1 MDTGKF
7 QAKTRRVQVAN
18 TCLDKPVVIV
28 VAEDQQ
34 KLFARP
40 AFRTHKISF
49 QPPLAFYPPLL
60 PLFYG
65 LLNLRRN
72 LRFAEMVEIAP
83 RMDLAFGRNFP
94 PSSPLRGARRSWRTS
109 PTKKICIPDSDKPC
123 NGWPTFAP
131 IARKFDS
138 IRSNHDGRAQVSV
151 VVPVARVTRSTP
163 PIVHGVLE

>member
-18 TCLDKPVVIV
+18 TCLDKPVVMM
-28 VAEDQQ
+28 VAENQQ
-34 KLFARP
+34 ELFARP
-40 AFRTHKISF
+40 AFRTGEISL

-94 PSSPLRGARRSWRTS
+94 PSSPLCEEQEDLGGQALLRKYAYLTVINPATGGQPSLPSQESLIQTTATMTVECRSPS
-109 PTKKICIPDSDKPC
+109 LYLL
-123 NGWPTFAP
+123 
-131 IARKFDS
+131 
-138 IRSNHDGRAQVSV
+138 
-151 VVPVARVTRSTP
+151 
-163 PIVHGVLE
+163 LE

>member
-1 MDTGKF
+1 ML
-7 QAKTRRVQVAN
+7 RISRS
-18 TCLDKPVVIV
+18 
-28 VAEDQQ
+28 
-34 KLFARP
+34 LFARP

-72 LRFAEMVEIAP
+72 LRFAEMVEITKNG
-83 RMDLAFGRNFP
+83 FGVWEELP
-94 PSSPLRGARRSWRTS
+94 AILSPLRGARRSWRTS
-109 PTKKICIPDSDKPC
+109 LTKKICIPDSDKPC

-131 IARKFDS
+131 IARKVGS